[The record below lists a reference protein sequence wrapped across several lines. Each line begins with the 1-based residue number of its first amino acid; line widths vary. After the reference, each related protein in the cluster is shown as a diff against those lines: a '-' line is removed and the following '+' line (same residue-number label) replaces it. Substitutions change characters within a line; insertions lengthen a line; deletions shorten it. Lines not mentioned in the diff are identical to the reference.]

1 MGQPNLEKERAEYMN
16 AAGEMYDEL
25 RQWRAKYTGASIDEI
40 ANQITPKRRE
50 LMGQLLIQLA
60 GQHGDGEVIE
70 GVSCPEC
77 GETMS
82 YKGKP
87 SRDVIHKEGEA
98 ELVRS
103 YYYCARCQAGL
114 FPPG

>member
-1 MGQPNLEKERAEYMN
+1 MGQPNLEKDRTEFMN
-16 AAGEMYDEL
+16 AASGMYDEL
-25 RQWRAKYTGASIDEI
+25 RQWRGQHAGASIDEI

-60 GQHGDGEVIE
+60 CQYGDGEVIE

-77 GETMS
+77 GEGMS

-87 SRDVIHKEGEA
+87 SRDVIHKEGAE

-103 YYYCARCQAGL
+103 YYYCARCEAGL

>member
-1 MGQPNLEKERAEYMN
+1 MGLPNLEKERIEFMEGAR
-16 AAGEMYDEL
+16 GMYDDL
-25 RQWRAKYTGASIDEI
+25 RQWRANHPGASIDEI

-60 GQHGDGEVIE
+60 CQQGDGEVVE
-70 GVSCPEC
+70 GLSCPGC
-77 GETMS
+77 GEMMS

-87 SRDVIHKEGEA
+87 KRDVIHKEGEE
-98 ELVRS
+98 ELARS
-103 YYYCARCQAGL
+103 YYHCAHCQAGL

>member
-1 MGQPNLEKERAEYMN
+1 MGQAKQEKDRAEFMK
-16 AAGEMYDEL
+16 AASEMYEEL
-25 RQWRAKYTGASIDEI
+25 RQWRAQHLGASIDEI
-40 ANQITPKRRE
+40 AEQITPKRRE
-50 LMGQLLIQLA
+50 LMGHLMVQLA

-77 GETMS
+77 GEAMS

-87 SRDVIHKEGEA
+87 RRDVIHKEGEEA
-98 ELVRS
+98 LVRS

>member
-1 MGQPNLEKERAEYMN
+1 MGQPNQEQDRAEFMK
-16 AAGEMYDEL
+16 AASEMYEEL
-25 RQWRAKYTGASIDEI
+25 RQWRAQHPGASIDEI
-40 ANQITPKRRE
+40 AEQITPKRRG
-50 LMGQLLIQLA
+50 LMGQLLGQLA

-70 GVSCPEC
+70 GVRCPGC
-77 GETMS
+77 GEGMS

-87 SRDVIHKEGEA
+87 RRDVIHKEGEQ
-98 ELVRS
+98 ELRRS

>member
-1 MGQPNLEKERAEYMN
+1 MGQAKEEKDRAEFMK
-16 AAGEMYDEL
+16 AASEMYEEL
-25 RQWRAKYTGASIDEI
+25 RQWRGQHLEASIDEI
-40 ANQITPKRRE
+40 AEQITPKRRE
-50 LMGQLLIQLA
+50 LMGHLMVQLA

-70 GVSCPEC
+70 GLSCPEC
-77 GETMS
+77 GEAMS

-87 SRDVIHKEGEA
+87 RRDVIHKEGEEA
-98 ELVRS
+98 LVRS

>member
-1 MGQPNLEKERAEYMN
+1 MGQAKLEKEEAEFME
-16 AAGEMYDEL
+16 AVRGMYDEL
-25 RQWRAKYTGASIDEI
+25 RQWRAKHPGASIDEI
-40 ANQITPKRRE
+40 AAQITPKRRE
-50 LMGQLLIQLA
+50 LMGQLLVQLA
-60 GQHGDGEVIE
+60 CQHGDGEVIE
-70 GVSCPEC
+70 GLSCPEC
-77 GETMS
+77 GEAMS

-87 SRDVIHKEGEA
+87 SRAVIHKEGEQ

>member
-1 MGQPNLEKERAEYMN
+1 MGQPDLEKERAEFMK
-16 AAGEMYDEL
+16 ATSEMYEDL
-25 RQWRAKYTGASIDEI
+25 RQWRAKHPGASINEI

-50 LMGQLLIQLA
+50 LMGQLLVQLA

-70 GVSCPEC
+70 GVNCPEC
-77 GETMS
+77 GEVMS

-87 SRDVIHKEGEA
+87 SRDVIHKEGKQ

-103 YYYCARCQAGL
+103 YYYCARCKSGL

>member
-1 MGQPNLEKERAEYMN
+1 MGQGNQEKDRAEFMK
-16 AAGEMYDEL
+16 AASEMYEEL
-25 RQWRAKYTGASIDEI
+25 RQWRAEHAGASIDEI
-40 ANQITPKRRE
+40 AEQITPKRRE
-50 LMGQLLIQLA
+50 LMGHLMVQLA

-70 GVSCPEC
+70 GVRCPKC
-77 GETMS
+77 GEAMS

-87 SRDVIHKEGEA
+87 SRDVIHKEGAEA
-98 ELVRS
+98 LRRS

>member
-1 MGQPNLEKERAEYMN
+1 MGQAKQEKDRAEFMK
-16 AAGEMYDEL
+16 AASEMYEEL
-25 RQWRAKYTGASIDEI
+25 RQWRAQHLEASIDEI
-40 ANQITPKRRE
+40 AEQITPKRRE
-50 LMGQLLIQLA
+50 LMGHLMVHLA

-77 GETMS
+77 GEAMS

-87 SRDVIHKEGEA
+87 RRDVIHKEGEEA
-98 ELVRS
+98 LVRS